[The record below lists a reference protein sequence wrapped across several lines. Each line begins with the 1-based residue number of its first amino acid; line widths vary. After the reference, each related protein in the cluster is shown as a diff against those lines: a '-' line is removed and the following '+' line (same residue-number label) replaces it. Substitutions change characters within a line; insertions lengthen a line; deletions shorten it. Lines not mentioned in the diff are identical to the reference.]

1 MKRFI
6 FVLLAIF
13 ALMFSSCQKIETPGV
28 ESDMVEATFTL
39 SVVNGYIPTKG
50 LSDEVLNN
58 LPYDYPTQITF
69 YGGSTGKYVLD
80 LTKGNT
86 ISLQKGTYYL
96 EATSGKFSDENIFS
110 QTCVPLA
117 AGFGSIRIGSN
128 TYTMVQSFEIT
139 ESKAYN
145 IELKIA
151 GFIIACDKNEVS
163 HFKWEQIC
171 DTSQRG
177 KNLKETNR
185 FETENYYYYILSMP
199 KTILANGDNRF
210 TRFGVELGETEKN
223 EKTYKEMAVSAG
235 GDRNVVGKYFLYL
248 PVENSFREFGF
259 SVGNWEN
266 GGEK

>member
-1 MKRFI
+1 MKKFI
-6 FVLLAIF
+6 FVLLVIF
-13 ALMFSSCQKIETPGV
+13 TLMFSSCQKLETPGV
-28 ESDMVEATFTL
+28 EGDMVEATFTL

-117 AGFGSIRIGSN
+117 AGFGSVRIGSN

-139 ESKAYN
+139 ESKTYTMGL
-145 IELKIA
+145 IIA

-163 HFKWEQIC
+163 HCKWE
-171 DTSQRG
+171 
-177 KNLKETNR
+177 
-185 FETENYYYYILSMP
+185 
-199 KTILANGDNRF
+199 
-210 TRFGVELGETEKN
+210 
-223 EKTYKEMAVSAG
+223 
-235 GDRNVVGKYFLYL
+235 
-248 PVENSFREFGF
+248 
-259 SVGNWEN
+259 
-266 GGEK
+266 